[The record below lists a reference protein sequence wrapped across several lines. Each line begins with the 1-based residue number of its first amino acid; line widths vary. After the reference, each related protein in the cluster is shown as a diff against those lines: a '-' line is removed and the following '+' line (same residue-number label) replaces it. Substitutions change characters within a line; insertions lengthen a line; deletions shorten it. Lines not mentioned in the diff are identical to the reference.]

1 MRSISVY
8 GKEVINVFT
17 CETLIVMSIV
27 LVVFVAGIGAV
38 LGSVDLVMIYD
49 QREDEIYE
57 RKDVINGEV
66 MRVAQVLFD
75 YIE

>member
-1 MRSISVY
+1 MR
-8 GKEVINVFT
+8 GF
-17 CETLIVMSIV
+17 LV